1 MCHRAPGEDDSRELV
16 LAIHYQVLPGAEL
29 VSSDL
34 MQASWHHEP
43 LYQPINF
50 FIADC
55 LSALSKCGVTYQNMA
70 PHPDTS
76 CDIIWLFLDL
86 SHEHAWAETG
96 GGGEAV
102 KSPASVWEN
111 EGMAKIQIYFILCKN
126 KSKWKMLPLVANQSI
141 SQVRGGETRQS
152 LTRALWNCGSCC

>member
-1 MCHRAPGEDDSRELV
+1 
-16 LAIHYQVLPGAEL
+16 
-29 VSSDL
+29 
-34 MQASWHHEP
+34 
-43 LYQPINF
+43 
-50 FIADC
+50 
-55 LSALSKCGVTYQNMA
+55 MA

-86 SHEHAWAETG
+86 SHENAWAETV

-102 KSPASVWEN
+102 KSPASIWEN

-126 KSKWKMLPLVANQSI
+126 KSKWKMLPVVANQSI

-152 LTRALWNCGSCC
+152 LTRAL